1 MPHRV
6 QTRKSAVSRPKR
18 YRRSSSGWWT
28 VITTRPLGSEV
39 VRAPCLRQKEHV
51 SARSESSSMRRLVSS
66 ASSTL
71 PQWQRPVSGASL
83 RGVSRP
89 LIARLALDPAPV
101 PPREVDDLELRPV
114 GIGEEDRV
122 VLRAVQAT
130 LFDDVLLE
138 TLDERDHVAL
148 FGLGYLELRQGRG
161 GMAEEHV
168 PVALADAHT
177 PVDEQHVPAAVVHR
191 SARARAEEVDQELLL
206 ALDAVFPAM
215 RPEAAELRIGLEA
228 RQKIIRHCRDP
239 VVTTKSLVKALLLVA
254 HRVLLT
260 WGDARDRGQANV
272 TPNTPLWCA

>member
-1 MPHRV
+1 
-6 QTRKSAVSRPKR
+6 
-18 YRRSSSGWWT
+18 
-28 VITTRPLGSEV
+28 
-39 VRAPCLRQKEHV
+39 
-51 SARSESSSMRRLVSS
+51 MRRLVSS

-101 PPREVDDLELRPV
+101 PPREVDDLELRRV

-191 SARARAEEVDQELLL
+191 SARARTEEVDQELLL
-206 ALDAVFPAM
+206 VLDAVFPAM
-215 RPEAAELRIGLEA
+215 RPEAAELRVGLEPG
-228 RQKIIRHCRDP
+228 QQVVRHRRDR
-239 VVTTKSLVKALLLVA
+239 VVATKTLVKGLRPVA
-254 HRVLLT
+254 HRCPPRIGETRSPVRFGLFHSRPPAVQRARWLPLT
-260 WGDARDRGQANV
+260 LPGDAARSPTRWRHSATALGQ
-272 TPNTPLWCA
+272 PSGS

>member
-1 MPHRV
+1 
-6 QTRKSAVSRPKR
+6 
-18 YRRSSSGWWT
+18 
-28 VITTRPLGSEV
+28 
-39 VRAPCLRQKEHV
+39 
-51 SARSESSSMRRLVSS
+51 MRRLVSS

-89 LIARLALDPAPV
+89 LIAPLAPDPAPV
-101 PPREVDDLELRPV
+101 PPREVDDLELHPF
-114 GIGEEDRV
+114 GIGEEDP
-122 VLRAVQAT
+122 
-130 LFDDVLLE
+130 LFDDLLLE

-161 GMAEEHV
+161 GMTEEHV

-215 RPEAAELRIGLEA
+215 RPEAAELRI
-228 RQKIIRHCRDP
+228 
-239 VVTTKSLVKALLLVA
+239 
-254 HRVLLT
+254 RVEP
-260 WGDARDRGQANV
+260 GQQV
-272 TPNTPLWCA
+272 ISKGRK